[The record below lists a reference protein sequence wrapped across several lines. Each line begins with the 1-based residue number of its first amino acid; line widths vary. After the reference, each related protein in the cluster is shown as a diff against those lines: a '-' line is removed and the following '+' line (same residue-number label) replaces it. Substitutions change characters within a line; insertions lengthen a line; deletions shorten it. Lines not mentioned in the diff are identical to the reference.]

1 MKYSFKLLW
10 LLLPFLFACSATKY
24 VGENEYLLDKVI
36 VETDNKDVKANELKA
51 YVRQEPNHK
60 AFGLVRFPLH
70 LYSLSGRDSTKWY
83 NRWLR
88 KAGNPPVIYSESMT
102 ERSRREIQKALS
114 NKGYMGAS
122 VSVDTITKKK
132 KIIVKYTAVTGEPYH
147 IDGISYNIPNDTI
160 RRIVLQDTA
169 ALLLK
174 NGALFD
180 RNVLENE
187 RQRISTLLRNRG
199 YYAFNKEYITYTA
212 DTTRSH
218 KVNLELNLMPIP
230 VEAGGQLVYEKHKTY
245 RINLVY
251 FITNYDPMSTE
262 SDKRFEVRD
271 TVDYKGYKI
280 LYGDN
285 RFIKKSTLVNNCYI
299 EPGQLFSNRM
309 VDNTYSAF
317 SRLRILKYVNI
328 RFAPV
333 DVGGEEMLNC
343 YILLTEGKP
352 QTISVDLEG
361 TNSAG
366 DFGFAVGL
374 THQHRN
380 IFKGSETWSTKF
392 RMAYESLS
400 GNFGGIINDNYTELS
415 AETGITYPQFLFPFL
430 HSSVK
435 KRLRATTEFSINA
448 NLQRRP
454 EYTRVIAGAG
464 WRYKWN
470 TRRSRYRHTLDLVD
484 VSYVYLP
491 KTIDGFIES
500 IDPDNPLSRY
510 SYENHFIMRSTYA
523 FYRTNLNSSA
533 KNIYNVYTLRA
544 VGEIAGNLLYG
555 LSKLTGQK
563 RGADM
568 DYSFLGIRYAQYA
581 KADMD
586 YSYTFRF
593 TEKNSLALHVGAGVA
608 VPYGNSEILPFEK
621 RYFSGGAN
629 SVRGWSVRTLG
640 PGTYRGENALT
651 DFMNQCGDI
660 RFDLNAEYRSK
671 IIWKLELAAFIDA
684 GNIWTIRSYP
694 QQLGGVFKLKSFYK
708 ELAMAY
714 GLGARLD
721 FNYFILRF
729 DLGIKAYDPSLFGSK
744 RWVIANQNLRQ
755 DATLHFAVGYPF

>member
-1 MKYSFKLLW
+1 MKHSLKLLC
-10 LLLPFLFACSATKY
+10 LLLPLLSACSATKY

-36 VETDNKDVKANELKA
+36 VETDNKDVKASSLKA

-70 LYSLSGRDSTKWY
+70 LYSLSGRDSTKRI

-88 KAGNPPVIYSESMT
+88 RTGTPPVIYSESLT
-102 ERSRREIQKALS
+102 ERSRQEIEKALS
-114 NKGYMGAS
+114 NQGYMGAS
-122 VSVDTITKKK
+122 VSVDTIIKKK
-132 KIIVKYTAVTGEPYH
+132 KITVKYKAVTGEPYY

-160 RRIVLQDTA
+160 RRIVLQDTS

-180 RNVLENE
+180 RNVLEEE

-218 KVNLELNLMPIP
+218 RVNLELNLMPMP
-230 VEAGGQLVYEKHKTY
+230 VESNGQLVYEKHKTY
-245 RINLVY
+245 RINQVY
-251 FITNYDPMSTE
+251 FITNYDPMNTSTE
-262 SDKRFEVRD
+262 QTEVLD

-280 LYGDN
+280 LYGEK

-317 SRLRILKYVNI
+317 SRLRVLKYVNI
-328 RFAPV
+328 RFVPIE
-333 DVGGEEMLNC
+333 VGEEEMLNC
-343 YILLTEGKP
+343 YILLTEGKS
-352 QTISVDLEG
+352 QTISIDVEG

-400 GNFGGIINDNYTELS
+400 GNFGSIINDNYTELS

-430 HSSVK
+430 SSSFK

-448 NLQRRP
+448 NLQQRP

-464 WRYKWN
+464 WKYKWN
-470 TRRSRYRHTLDLVD
+470 TRRNRFRHTLDLVD

-491 KTIDGFIES
+491 KSISGFIDS
-500 IDPDNPLSRY
+500 ISPENPLLRY
-510 SYENHFIMRSTYA
+510 SYEDHFIMRSSYI
-523 FYRTNLNSSA
+523 FYRTNLNTASN
-533 KNIYNVYTLRA
+533 KLYNIYTLRA
-544 VGEIAGNLLYG
+544 AGEIAGNLLYG

-563 RGADM
+563 RGADQE
-568 DYSFLGIRYAQYA
+568 YSFLGIRYSQYA
-581 KADMD
+581 KADLD

-593 TEKNSLALHVGAGVA
+593 TEKNSLALHVGTGIAI
-608 VPYGNSEILPFEK
+608 PYGNSEMLPFEK

-640 PGTYRGENALT
+640 PGTYRGENTVT

-660 RFDLNAEYRSK
+660 RLDLNAEYRSK

-694 QQLGGVFKLKSFYK
+694 QQPGGVFKLRSFYK

-729 DLGIKAYDPSLFGSK
+729 DLGIKAFDPSLTGSK
-744 RWVIANQNLRQ
+744 RWVIANQDLRQ